1 MAHREGPARLSD
13 TATPNPARIYDY
25 LPGGHDNHA
34 ADREV
39 ADALIA
45 AAPGARSEDDS
56 HQDGSAVDA
65 VEATHRTSTTAP
77 PGRNRTTAPARN
89 CSLPAAHPRPRV
101 REQAATGWWPRCRRA
116 GCDGAAASPV
126 AGR

>member
-25 LPGGHDNHA
+25 LLGGHDNHA

-45 AAPGARSEDDS
+45 AAPGTRSEDDS

-77 PGRNRTTAPARN
+77 PGRNRTTARRQRNRARPGGPSRYGMRN
-89 CSLPAAHPRPRV
+89 WMVAAVQESRL
-101 REQAATGWWPRCRRA
+101 
-116 GCDGAAASPV
+116 
-126 AGR
+126 